1 VFPVDRLILI
11 AGLGLVAAVAASRLS
26 TRVGVPALVVF
37 LLVGMLAG
45 SEGLGRIPFEDYRL
59 AHGVGTVAL
68 AFILFDGGL
77 RTDAAMF
84 RAVQAPAL
92 TLATVGVLLTTLVTA
107 AGTVLVLDLPWLEAL
122 LLGSIVGSTDAAAV
136 FAVLR
141 GKGVRVRSRVAATLE
156 VESGS
161 NDPMA
166 VLLTVVCIEVILGRV
181 AGAPAIVWLFVR
193 QAVLGVVVGYA
204 VGRGAAWLIRR
215 IRLDAAG
222 LYPVLMSAAALCAY
236 GAAAAVGGSGFL
248 SVYIAGIVAG
258 SGRLPFQRGILL
270 FHDGLAWLSQMTMF
284 LLLGLLSFPSRL
296 MAAAGSGM
304 LIAAALTLVA
314 RPAVVAAC
322 LAPFRFTIR
331 EIAFISW
338 GGLKGAVPIILAMY
352 PLLSGVADAERLFDV
367 VFFVVLLS
375 AVTQGWTL
383 PAVAAALGLQRPPRP
398 EPAVTLEITALQ
410 DVDGDIVDY
419 TISPDSR
426 AAGRR
431 IRDLALPDG
440 VLVAMMVRG
449 DRVIPP
455 RGSSEILA
463 GDHVFVLLHPA
474 ARRQVDYVLG
484 PAAVGPPPPEEE
496 GEFVLRGQTRL
507 AELEEFYGL
516 RLEGPGIETLDEYLR
531 ASRPDPE
538 VGDQVAVGP
547 ITLTVREVVG
557 GRVET
562 VGLHVQATDPE
573 AERAQRP
580 AESRP
585 APTPPATPPAR
596 DRL

>member
-1 VFPVDRLILI
+1 VFPVDRIVLI

-26 TRVGVPALVVF
+26 TRVGVPGLVVF

-77 RTDAAMF
+77 RTDAATF
-84 RAVQAPAL
+84 RAVRAPAL
-92 TLATVGVLLTTLVTA
+92 VLATVGVLLTTLVTA
-107 AGTVLVLDLPWLEAL
+107 AGTVLVLGVPWLEAL

-166 VLLTVVCIEVILGRV
+166 VLLTVVCIEVLVGRV
-181 AGAPAIVWLFVR
+181 AGAPAVAWLFIR
-193 QAVLGVVVGYA
+193 QAALGAIVGYA
-204 VGRGAAWLIRR
+204 VGGGAVWLIRR
-215 IRLDAAG
+215 IRLDAPG

-236 GAAAAVGGSGFL
+236 GAAATFGGSGFL

-270 FHDGLAWLSQMTMF
+270 FHDGLAWLSQMAMF

-296 MAAAGSGM
+296 AAAAGSGV

-314 RPAVVAAC
+314 RPAAVAFC
-322 LAPFRFTIR
+322 LAPFRFTTR

-367 VFFVVLLS
+367 VFFGVLLS

-383 PAVAAALGLQRPPRP
+383 PGVAAALGLQRPPRP
-398 EPAVTLEITALQ
+398 EPAVTLEISGLQ

-419 TISPDSR
+419 TIPPDSR

-440 VLVAMMVRG
+440 VIVAMMVRG

-455 RGSSEILA
+455 RGSSEVLA
-463 GDHVFVLLHPA
+463 GDHLFVLLHPA
-474 ARRQVDYVLG
+474 ARRQMDYILG
-484 PAAVGPPPPEEE
+484 PSAAGPAPADTA

-507 AELEEFYGL
+507 AELEEFYGV
-516 RLEGPGIETLDEYLR
+516 RLEGAGIETLDEYLR
-531 ASRPDPE
+531 AARPDPE
-538 VGDQVAVGP
+538 EGAQVTVGP
-547 ITLTVREVVG
+547 ITLIVREVVG

-562 VGLHVQATDPE
+562 VGLLV
-573 AERAQRP
+573 RASEPDAGLTARP
-580 AESRP
+580 AGTRPESAPGATRP
-585 APTPPATPPAR
+585 GRDTP
-596 DRL
+596 

>member
-1 VFPVDRLILI
+1 MFPVDRLILI
-11 AGLGLVAAVAASRLS
+11 AGLGLVAAIAASRLS
-26 TRVGVPALVVF
+26 NRVGVPGLVLF

-45 SEGLGRIPFEDYRL
+45 SEGVGGIPFEDYRL

-77 RTDAAMF
+77 RTDAAVF
-84 RAVQAPAL
+84 RAVRAPAL
-92 TLATVGVLLTTLVTA
+92 VLATAGVALTTLVTA
-107 AGTVLVLDLPWLEAL
+107 AGAVLVLGLPWLDAL

-181 AGAPAIVWLFVR
+181 AGAPAVAWLFLR
-193 QAVLGVVVGYA
+193 QAALGVLAGYA
-204 VGRGAAWLIRR
+204 VGRGAAWLVRR
-215 IRLDAAG
+215 VRLDAPG

-236 GAAAAVGGSGFL
+236 GAAAAAGGSGFL

-258 SGRLPFQRGILL
+258 SGRLPFQRGILQ
-270 FHDGLAWLSQMTMF
+270 FHDGLAWLSQMAMF

-296 MAAAGSGM
+296 AAAAGSGL

-314 RPAVVAAC
+314 RPAAVAVC
-322 LAPFRFTIR
+322 LFPFRFTIR

-352 PLLSGVADAERLFDV
+352 PLLSGVSDAERLFDV

-375 AVTQGWTL
+375 AVSQGWTL
-383 PAVAAALGLQRPPRP
+383 PLVARGLGLQRPPHP
-398 EPAVTLEITALQ
+398 EPAVSLEITALQ

-419 TISPDSR
+419 LVPPDSR

-440 VLVAMMVRG
+440 VLIAMVVRET
-449 DRVIPP
+449 RVIPP
-455 RGSSEILA
+455 RGSTEIRV
-463 GDHVFVLLHPA
+463 GDHVFVLLHPP
-474 ARRQVDYVLG
+474 ARRQVDYILG
-484 PAAVGPPPPEEE
+484 PAEAGPPPPETE
-496 GEFVLRGQTRL
+496 GEFVLRGETRL

-516 RLEGPGIETLDEYLR
+516 RLEGRGADTLDEFLR

-538 VGDQVAVGP
+538 AGDQVAAGP
-547 ITLTVREVVG
+547 VTLTVREVVG

-562 VGLHVQATDPE
+562 VGLHLQTAEPEEEQAAGPSE
-573 AERAQRP
+573 
-580 AESRP
+580 
-585 APTPPATPPAR
+585 PTPIPPGPDTP
-596 DRL
+596 

>member
-11 AGLGLVAAVAASRLS
+11 AGLGLVVAIASSRLS
-26 TRVGVPALVVF
+26 TRVGVPGLVLF
-37 LLVGMLAG
+37 LFVGMLAG
-45 SEGLGRIPFEDYRL
+45 SEGLGGIPFEDYRL

-68 AFILFDGGL
+68 ALILFDGGL
-77 RTDAAMF
+77 RTDAATF
-84 RAVQAPAL
+84 RAVRAPAL
-92 TLATVGVLLTTLVTA
+92 VLATAGVLLTTLITA
-107 AGTVLVLDLPWLEAL
+107 AGTVLVLGVPWLEAL

-166 VLLTVVCIEVILGRV
+166 VLLTVVCIEVLVGRV
-181 AGAPAIVWLFVR
+181 AGAPAVVWLFVR
-193 QAVLGVVVGYA
+193 QAALGVLVGYG
-204 VGRGAAWLIRR
+204 VGRGAVWITQR
-215 IRLDAAG
+215 IRLDAPG

-236 GAAAAVGGSGFL
+236 GAAGAAGGSGFL

-258 SGRLPFQRGILL
+258 SGRLPFRRGILL
-270 FHDGLAWLSQMTMF
+270 FHDGLAWLSQMVMF

-296 MAAAGSGM
+296 AAAAGSGM

-314 RPAVVAAC
+314 RPVAVAAC
-322 LAPFRFTIR
+322 LFPFRFTTR

-383 PAVAAALGLQRPPRP
+383 PAVAAALGLQRSPKP
-398 EPAVTLEITALQ
+398 EPAVSLEITALQ

-419 TISPDSR
+419 TIPADSR

-440 VLVAMMVRG
+440 VIIAMMVRG
-449 DRVIPP
+449 TRVIPP

-463 GDHVFVLLHPA
+463 GDHAFVLLHPSV
-474 ARRQVDYVLG
+474 RRQVDYILG
-484 PAAVGPPPPEEE
+484 PAGAGPPPPEEE
-496 GEFVLRGQTRL
+496 GEFALRGETRL

-516 RLEGPGIETLDEYLR
+516 RLEGPGVETLDGYLR
-531 ASRPDPE
+531 ASRPEPE
-538 VGDQVAVGP
+538 VGEQVAIGP

-562 VGLHVQATDPE
+562 VGLRV
-573 AERAQRP
+573 
-580 AESRP
+580 
-585 APTPPATPPAR
+585 APSAIPPGPDTP
-596 DRL
+596 